1 MTLTRHRFRLAIG
14 LLICVG
20 GLVLCFSPGRLLPR
34 LIDGAAWL
42 FVGGILCFVQEFHLR
57 FSRDWFT
64 LGLGLILAVLG
75 IAFTLVA
82 VSAFFG
88 SRAHGLLPF
97 YEFIGIG
104 PLMLTT
110 GVLIGF
116 DKKRAG

>member
-1 MTLTRHRFRLAIG
+1 M
-14 LLICVG
+14 
-20 GLVLCFSPGRLLPR
+20 
-34 LIDGAAWL
+34 
-42 FVGGILCFVQEFHLR
+42 LCFVREFHPK
-57 FSRDWFT
+57 FSRDWLT
-64 LGLGLILAVLG
+64 LGLGLILAALG
-75 IAFTLVA
+75 IVFTLAA

-110 GVLIGF
+110 GVLVAL

>member
-14 LLICVG
+14 LLICIG
-20 GLVLCFSPGRLLPR
+20 GLALFFSPGRLFPR
-34 LIDGAAWL
+34 LVDGAAL
-42 FVGGILCFVQEFHLR
+42 LLVGCILCFVREFHLR

-75 IAFTLVA
+75 IVFTLAA
-82 VSAFFG
+82 VSVLFG

-97 YEFIGIG
+97 YELIGIG

-116 DKKRAG
+116 DKKKAG